1 MSDREAWTTWAAKN
15 KNPRVPLRNK
25 YGAHRVEL
33 DGIWFDSQ
41 REAARYRELC
51 LMEQASLITELQVH
65 PAFPLMVP
73 DLTQLEAPQVFYT
86 IGVYH
91 ADFRYLNLRTGE
103 LVVEDV
109 KSPPTKTPAYRRTKK
124 HVEAQYQITIVEVE

>member
-1 MSDREAWTTWAAKN
+1 MSDRDAWTEWAKQN
-15 KNPRVPLRNK
+15 KDPRVPVRNK

-41 REAARYRELC
+41 REAARYAELR
-51 LMEQASLITELQVH
+51 LMEQASLITDLQVH

-73 DLTQLEAPQVFYT
+73 DLTQPEAPQVFYT

-91 ADFRYLNLRTGE
+91 ADFRYLNLRTGAV
-103 LVVEDV
+103 VVEDV

>member
-124 HVEAQYQITIVEVE
+124 HVEAQHQITIVEVE